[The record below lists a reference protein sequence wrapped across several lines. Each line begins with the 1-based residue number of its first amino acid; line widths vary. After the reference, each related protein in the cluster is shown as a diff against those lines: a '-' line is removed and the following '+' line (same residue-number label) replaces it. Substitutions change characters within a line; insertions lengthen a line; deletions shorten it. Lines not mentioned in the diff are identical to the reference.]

1 MNTQDQPAKT
11 EFSIH
16 PATRI
21 GHVSLTVA
29 NLENQ
34 VAFYTQ
40 ILGFKLHW
48 REGNRAGLGAGGA
61 DLLRL
66 TEEPN
71 LKRYR
76 GVTGLYHF
84 AVLFPNRRELAR
96 AMARLFAANY
106 ENYPTDHIMTKT
118 TYLDDPEGNGIEL
131 YAESPE
137 DGSWSLANGEYI
149 TRRADGSLSSG
160 REPLDV
166 DALFKNLNEDDRLDQ
181 SIPPETRV
189 GHVHLHVRDVDEAV
203 HFYHDIIGFD
213 IMGVAKA
220 FRMGF
225 VSAGGYHHH
234 IGLNTWQGEGAP
246 PPPADAAGLRYFSVE
261 LPNQDALDQVVERI
275 EAAGVPSNQT
285 EDGLLVHDPSQNGVM
300 LTLRQNGEQDASVS

>member
-1 MNTQDQPAKT
+1 MNQTQIENKT
-11 EFSIH
+11 DFSIH
-16 PATRI
+16 PATRM
-21 GHVSLTVA
+21 GHVALTVA

-34 VAFYTQ
+34 VSFYTQ
-40 ILGFKLHW
+40 VLGFKLHW

-76 GVTGLYHF
+76 GATGLYHF

-96 AMARLFAANY
+96 AIARLYAVKY

-137 DGSWSLANGEYI
+137 DGTWSLANGEYI
-149 TRRADGSLSSG
+149 TRRADGSLSNG

-166 DALFKNLNEDDRLDQ
+166 KALLENL
-181 SIPPETRV
+181 
-189 GHVHLHVRDVDEAV
+189 H
-203 HFYHDIIGFD
+203 
-213 IMGVAKA
+213 
-220 FRMGF
+220 
-225 VSAGGYHHH
+225 AG
-234 IGLNTWQGEGAP
+234 
-246 PPPADAAGLRYFSVE
+246 
-261 LPNQDALDQVVERI
+261 
-275 EAAGVPSNQT
+275 
-285 EDGLLVHDPSQNGVM
+285 
-300 LTLRQNGEQDASVS
+300 

>member
-1 MNTQDQPAKT
+1 M
-11 EFSIH
+11 
-16 PATRI
+16 
-21 GHVSLTVA
+21 GHVALTVA

-34 VAFYTQ
+34 IVFYTQ
-40 ILGFKLHW
+40 VLGFKLHW
-48 REGNRAGLGAGGA
+48 RDRNRAGLGAGGA

-71 LKRYR
+71 RKRYR
-76 GVTGLYHF
+76 GATGLYHF

-96 AMARLFAANY
+96 AMARLFAYKY

-137 DGSWSLANGEYI
+137 DGTWSLANGEYI

-166 DALFKNLNEDDRLDQ
+166 KALFETLQEEDKLDQ

-189 GHVHLHVRDVDEAV
+189 GHVHLHIRDIEEAV
-203 HFYHDIIGFD
+203 DFYHGIIGFD
-213 IMGVAKA
+213 VMGVAKA
-220 FRMGF
+220 FRMAF

-234 IGLNTWQGEGAP
+234 LGLNTWQGEGAP
-246 PPPADAAGLRYFSVE
+246 PPPADAVGLRYLTIEFPDQE
-261 LPNQDALDQVVERI
+261 ALDQVIERI
-275 EAAGVPSNQT
+275 DAAGIPSNRT
-285 EDGLLVHDPSQNGVM
+285 EDGLLIHDPSENGVM
-300 LTLRQNGEQDASVS
+300 LSLRLSQ